1 MEYNIEKIK
10 IDEIIPYE
18 NNVKVHDEEQIN
30 QIANSIKEFGF
41 RQNLVIDKNNVIVVG
56 HGRYFAAKQLGFEE
70 LPCIRADDLT
80 EQQIAGL
87 RIADNKLNEKA
98 DWNDEALAKE
108 LEKIGESLDMTEFGF
123 GEFELSIIGGDFEPE
138 GYDEDIIEE
147 YDRNEDELLA
157 KKRVIISYSAGEEEE
172 ALAKMLGLDEIN
184 KVSYSFKDIAKANA
198 DNEDK
203 E

>member
-172 ALAKMLGLDEIN
+172 ALAKMLGLDEIK
-184 KVSYSFKDIAKANA
+184 KVSYNFSEIKH
-198 DNEDK
+198 E
-203 E
+203 